1 MDELIMKQLSIIISS
16 LLAIIVIGCSEPMTL
31 SPVDQTWQ
39 VSITAV
45 KGSDETKVLT
55 DNGSTL
61 SAAWIA
67 GDKVYATKNGTSLGT
82 LTAKTSGTQ
91 TVLEGTLGSPMSL
104 SIDDEIVLSYMSA
117 DYSEQNGTLAYISD
131 HCDYA
136 VATVSIT
143 SANGGLLLTSPAVF
157 KNQQAITKFT
167 FTDGTSTL
175 APTSLSIRA
184 ASGKLVSKYESGTP
198 QYGMI
203 SLKANNVYQTDFVL
217 AMRNESGAQ
226 DTYTFTATI
235 GSDIYI
241 GTKKVNLTNGKYY
254 TTSVTLSKRTS
265 SDFVDMGLSV
275 KWATCNLGASSPEL
289 MGDCFSWGK
298 MGIVAYAPGVYDSGY
313 DYVYHVYYTGELP
326 VSMDAAVQRYGSE
339 WIRMPTKAECEE
351 LVNTTNCTWTPTTL
365 NGQSVYKV
373 TSKKNS
379 NYIYIPRCGWWSVG
393 KYDYAGQLRLWS
405 KTQSVSSSASEAYAL
420 CVDDDN
426 PGNPTVGVRYKPQ
439 GYPIRA
445 VMQTPVAITDITLNK
460 TSIRIANGSY
470 FNLTASVSPT
480 NSFDKIV
487 RWSSSNTS
495 VATVDQNGQV
505 TAVANGSATITVA
518 TRDGSVSAT
527 CAVTVV
533 TSTAVSGSVDMG
545 TGVYWATENLGNTSS
560 KPMGDTYRWGET
572 TAATQSGWSYYSLSD
587 NSGNVTK
594 YNASDGKTVLE
605 SSDDAAYKKLTSPSK
620 KWYIPTHEEWT
631 DLLSNCDLSYENSQ
645 FVLTSRFN
653 GNKLYF
659 KSNDDDSFYLWTS
672 TVYIYNNSAQ
682 NYKYARTVRFYLDSD
697 DDEQYNVG
705 YQPRH
710 NVFYIRPVYRP

>member
-1 MDELIMKQLSIIISS
+1 MKQVSIIISS

-61 SAAWIA
+61 SAAWTA
-67 GDKVYATKNGTSLGT
+67 GDMVYVTKNGTSLGT

-167 FTDGTSTL
+167 FTDGTNTL
-175 APTSLSIRA
+175 APTSLSINA

-203 SLKANNVYQTDFVL
+203 SLKANNVYQTSFVL

-289 MGDCFSWGK
+289 MGDSFSWGM
-298 MGIVAYAPGVYDSGY
+298 MGKATYLPANETGREY
-313 DYVYHVYYTGELP
+313 DYYYSSSYYELP
-326 VSMDAAVQRYGSE
+326 FSMDAASQRYASE
-339 WIRMPTKAECEE
+339 WIRMPTQAECEE
-351 LVNTTNCTWTPTTL
+351 LVNTTNCKWEKTTL

-373 TSKKNS
+373 TSKINS
-379 NYIYIPRCGWWSVG
+379 NVIYIPLCGWWALGNYSFT
-393 KYDYAGQLRLWS
+393 GQLRLWS
-405 KTQSVSSSASEAYAL
+405 KTQCGISGMANSTDYAYAL
-420 CVDDDN
+420 CVDSDN
-426 PGNPTVGVRYKPQ
+426 PNTPTVGGRYKPL
-439 GYPIRA
+439 GLPIRA
-445 VMQTPVAITDITLNK
+445 VMETPVAITDITLNK